1 MSAAPRAGADGD
13 YTLWVPVPVRY
24 GDLDP
29 QHHVNNVVYFT
40 YLEQARL
47 GYFDALRRL
56 ARAARAAEAPAPTLA
71 ATSARTLDRS
81 PGATDDRLDLPL
93 VISEA
98 SCAYRRP
105 ITALAPLEVGVRAA
119 RAGRASLVV
128 EYAICPARGEP
139 AYATGST
146 TVVCVDPASGRPRG
160 LPGWV
165 LAALRQLEPG
175 LAAP

>member
-1 MSAAPRAGADGD
+1 MSGAARAGAGGD
-13 YTLWVPVPVRY
+13 YTLWVAVPVRY

-47 GYFDALRRL
+47 GYFDALRQI
-56 ARAARAAEAPAPTLA
+56 ARAALAELAEAPAP
-71 ATSARTLDRS
+71 ATSAHALDLA
-81 PGATDDRLDLPL
+81 PGANDDRLDLPL

-98 SCAYRRP
+98 ACAYRRP
-105 ITALAPLEVGVRAA
+105 ITSLAALAVGVRAA
-119 RAGRASLVV
+119 RTGRASLVL
-128 EYAICPARGEP
+128 EYAICAAAGAPP
-139 AYATGST
+139 YATGST

-160 LPGWV
+160 LPAWT
-165 LAALRQLEPG
+165 LAALRRLEPG

>member
-1 MSAAPRAGADGD
+1 MSAAPRAGAAGD

-56 ARAARAAEAPAPTLA
+56 GRAALAETLAPAM
-71 ATSARTLDRS
+71 SAHALDVA
-81 PGATDDRLDLPL
+81 PGTNDDRLDLPL

-98 SCAYRRP
+98 ACAYRRP
-105 ITALAPLEVGVRAA
+105 ITALVPLEVGVRAA
-119 RAGRASLVV
+119 RAGRASLVL
-128 EYAICPARGEP
+128 EYAICAARGEP
-139 AYATGST
+139 PYATGST
-146 TVVCVDPASGRPRG
+146 TVVCVDLASGRPRG
-160 LPGWV
+160 LPAWT
-165 LAALRQLEPG
+165 LAALRRLEPG
-175 LAAP
+175 LGVP

>member
-1 MSAAPRAGADGD
+1 MSAAPRAGADF
-13 YTLWVPVPVRY
+13 TLWVTVPVRY

-29 QHHVNNVVYFT
+29 QQHVNNVVYFT

-56 ARAARAAEAPAPTLA
+56 ARAALAEGPAPV
-71 ATSARTLDRS
+71 TSAHALDVA

-105 ITALAPLEVGVRAA
+105 ISALAPLEVGVRAT
-119 RAGRASLVV
+119 RAGRAALVL

-139 AYATGST
+139 PYATGST
-146 TVVCVDPASGRPRG
+146 TVVCVDTATGRPRG
-160 LPGWV
+160 LPGWT

>member
-1 MSAAPRAGADGD
+1 MSAAPRAGAVGD
-13 YTLWVPVPVRY
+13 YTLWVAVPVRY

-56 ARAARAAEAPAPTLA
+56 GRAALAEASAPTP
-71 ATSARTLDRS
+71 SAHALDVA
-81 PGATDDRLDLPL
+81 PGVTDDRLDLPL

-98 SCAYRRP
+98 ACAYRRP
-105 ITALAPLEVGVRAA
+105 ITSLAPLEVGVRAA
-119 RAGRASLVV
+119 RAGRASLVL
-128 EYAICPARGEP
+128 EYAICAARGEP
-139 AYATGST
+139 PYATGST

-160 LPGWV
+160 LPAWT
-165 LAALRQLEPG
+165 LAALRELEPG
-175 LAAP
+175 LGAP